1 MSSEEYV
8 TLAQPRSPIIR
19 RGRSLQRGLNSSST
33 KNGIQE
39 RHPLFSAGDGDRDN
53 LHNDKS
59 PMIDQESMP
68 TTPERPNMG
77 SRPAMNKARADR
89 KERYLAL
96 LDQDLET
103 ASDTETDPDLNL
115 VPSPA
120 RTFWGSSHK
129 PTTIRPDNSSQDL
142 DHLTDKFRFA
152 VEAIERTSGT
162 VYDQSTLN
170 SEESFDHL
178 STHIRGDLPYMIEAT
193 ERTSGTVSDQS
204 ASSSTDDS
212 NQVATLF
219 RSDLPYMV
227 EAIER
232 NSGMVNGRSV
242 PSGTENSNKVSTLF
256 RGGLPYM
263 VAAIERTSGTANDR
277 LFPSSTHKSDQ
288 VPTLFRGDL
297 PCLVECMPHSSSP
310 VQKSSPL
317 ELKDTE
323 RIRVSSPGLL
333 EGPPSGN
340 ADVVQIPRETV
351 DGTGGTSLAQI
362 VQGIRESKTSSES
375 TVAAESDPFLG
386 VRQDRMQNKVD
397 RIKAPI
403 PEKNGTMTNQS
414 KPLGLPS
421 PSSSNYSSSTD
432 ETCALTTHDPLCYAP
447 SPWPTVHCRTS
458 PSPDRAIF
466 EHTTQIPS
474 NDDGNGDEKDAKLE
488 SQIDEYNRSPWSN
501 LLFDNDIEDAPE
513 PLPPKDTGLSEI
525 TLPASTFLKLSPS
538 ELQLRPR
545 KDHDSE
551 IRHTASQRGH
561 NRSVTS
567 DLDEVA
573 LQKFEYSPNSME
585 RPFNAARLPA
595 FGETLPQLTYC
606 PPRGRKVPSKARRP
620 VRYKPVL
627 ADISGNADKAYTY
640 SQIVKGDNKVDQL
653 KRSLEMIGSL
663 EEDVPNEKG
672 VSWAKEDEL
681 IGYADPQTPISKRI
695 SPDSLYRTLADRH
708 DVNQRYDTSNK
719 ENAASVGEP
728 ALEQDFRVS
737 HYMVMNAGID
747 TPDVSFS
754 KMLGKQP
761 QIDEKQ
767 PPEMTPSARKIFK
780 NLFKVDGTDTA
791 MEGATYDINVSP
803 WNESEKK
810 SVAKHL
816 MSVVYDLEE
825 LSAKAGLEEDGD
837 ESEEK
842 GEEDGAESEEKGE
855 EDGDESEAKG
865 EED

>member
-39 RHPLFSAGDGDRDN
+39 RHPLFSAGDGDRDT

-59 PMIDQESMP
+59 LMIDQESVP

-77 SRPAMNKARADR
+77 SRSAMNKARADR

-96 LDQDLET
+96 LDQDPET

-120 RTFWGSSHK
+120 RTFGRSSHK
-129 PTTIRPDNSSQDL
+129 STTTRPNNSSQDL
-142 DHLTDKFRFA
+142 DHLTNTLRFA
-152 VEAIERTSGT
+152 VEANERTSGT
-162 VYDQSTLN
+162 VYDQSTPN

-178 STHIRGDLPYMIEAT
+178 STHIRGDLPYMIEAI
-193 ERTSGTVSDQS
+193 ERTSGTLYDQS

-212 NQVATLF
+212 NQGATIF

-232 NSGMVNGRSV
+232 NSGMVNDRSL
-242 PSGTENSNKVSTLF
+242 PRSTQ
-256 RGGLPYM
+256 
-263 VAAIERTSGTANDR
+263 N
-277 LFPSSTHKSDQ
+277 SDQ
-288 VPTLFRGDL
+288 VSTLFRGDL
-297 PCLVECMPHSSSP
+297 PCLVEAMECSPHSSSP

-317 ELKDTE
+317 VLTDIE

-333 EGPPSGN
+333 EGPSSGS
-340 ADVVQIPRETV
+340 ADVVQSLRETV
-351 DGTGGTSLAQI
+351 DGTGGISLAQI
-362 VQGIRESKTSSES
+362 VQGIRESKRSSES

-386 VRQDRMQNKVD
+386 VRHNTMQNKVD
-397 RIKAPI
+397 RIGAPI
-403 PEKNGTMTNQS
+403 PETSDTITNQS

-421 PSSSNYSSSTD
+421 RSSSNYSISTD

-474 NDDGNGDEKDAKLE
+474 NDDGNGYEKDAKLE
-488 SQIDEYNRSPWSN
+488 SQIDEYNRSPWSS
-501 LLFDNDIEDAPE
+501 LLFDNDIEDTPE

-551 IRHTASQRGH
+551 IRHTASQREH

-567 DLDEVA
+567 DLDEAA
-573 LQKFEYSPNSME
+573 LQKFEYSPSSME
-585 RPFNAARLPA
+585 RSFNAARLPA

-606 PPRGRKVPSKARRP
+606 PPRGRKVPSKAKRP
-620 VRYKPVL
+620 VRYKSVL
-627 ADISGNADKAYTY
+627 ADTSGNADKAYTY
-640 SQIVKGDNKVDQL
+640 SQIVKGDKKVDQL

-695 SPDSLYRTLADRH
+695 SPDSLYRTFADRH
-708 DVNQRYDTSNK
+708 DVNHRVDTSNK
-719 ENAASVGEP
+719 ENATFVWKPS
-728 ALEQDFRVS
+728 LEQDFRVS

-747 TPDVSFS
+747 APDVDFS
-754 KMLGKQP
+754 ETFGKQSQP
-761 QIDEKQ
+761 SKLDERR
-767 PPEMTPSARKIFK
+767 PREMTPSARKIFK
-780 NLFKVDGTDTA
+780 NLFKVDGTDIA
-791 MEGATYDINVSP
+791 MEGATYDINVVSP
-803 WNESEKK
+803 WSESEKK

-842 GEEDGAESEEKGE
+842 GEEDG
-855 EDGDESEAKG
+855 DESEAKG
-865 EED
+865 DED